1 MANTQATFGFRHI
14 GYLGGG
20 APDFQL
26 STGLIASAN
35 TTKIFRGDPVVR
47 DATSGKIQQGANNTV
62 ALVGIFDGC
71 MYQPNASSPPQWSP
85 YWPGAGAVSDPVAY
99 IIDAPNAIFMA
110 AALNTS
116 IVTANIGE
124 NVGYAIGTGN
134 TATGVSGATVDQST
148 LNTTNTLPFR
158 VVAPVTTSGNFGQ
171 VGNGSDPSTAYGW
184 CIVAFNSQNYK
195 NTTGLA

>member
-20 APDFQL
+20 SPDYQM
-26 STGLIASAN
+26 STGVILSSN

-47 DATSGKIQQGANNTV
+47 TAATGKIAQASNNTETI
-62 ALVGIFDGC
+62 VGIFDGC
-71 MYQPNASSPPQWSP
+71 MYTPTGGIPQWSP
-85 YWPGAGAVSDPVAY
+85 YWPGAASVDAVAY
-99 IIDAPNAIFMA
+99 FIDAPNALFMA

-116 IVTANIGE
+116 LVTANIGE
-124 NVGYAIGTGN
+124 NVGFAIGTGS
-134 TATGVSGATVDQST
+134 TANGFSGATVDQST

-171 VGNGSDPSTAYGW
+171 IGNGSDPSTAYGW
-184 CIVAFNSQNYK
+184 AVVAFNSQNFK
-195 NTTGLA
+195 MTTGIA

>member
-20 APDFQL
+20 SPDYQL

-35 TTKIFRGDPVVR
+35 TTKIFRGDPIVR
-47 DATSGKIQQGANNTV
+47 STLTGKIEQAANNTTNI
-62 ALVGIFDGC
+62 VGIFDGC
-71 MYQPNASSPPQWSP
+71 VYTPTGGIPTWSP
-85 YWPGAGAVSDPVAY
+85 FWNGGGASDDPTAY
-99 IIDAPNAIFMA
+99 FIDAPNAIFMA

-124 NVGYAIGTGN
+124 NVGFAIGTGN
-134 TATGVSGATVDQST
+134 TATGFSGATVDQST

-158 VVAPVTTSGNFGQ
+158 VIAPVTSSGNFGSNSN
-171 VGNGSDPSTAYGW
+171 GNDPTTAYGW
-184 CIVAFNSQNYK
+184 CVVAFNNQNFK
-195 NTTGLA
+195 QLTGLA

>member
-1 MANTQATFGFRHI
+1 MANTQAAFGFRHI

-20 APDFQL
+20 SPDYQL
-26 STGLIASAN
+26 STGLILSSN

-47 DATSGKIQQGANNTV
+47 TVSTGKIAQASNNTETI
-62 ALVGIFDGC
+62 VGIFDGC
-71 MYQPNASSPPQWSP
+71 MYTPTGGIPQWLP
-85 YWPGAGAVSDPVAY
+85 YWPGAASVDATAY
-99 IIDAPNAIFMA
+99 FIDAPNALFMA

-134 TATGVSGATVDQST
+134 TTNGFSGATIDQST

-171 VGNGSDPSTAYGW
+171 IGNGSDPSTAYGW
-184 CIVAFNSQNYK
+184 AVVAFNSQNFK
-195 NTTGLA
+195 QLTGLA

>member
-1 MANTQATFGFRHI
+1 MANTQAAFGFRHI

-20 APDFQL
+20 SPDYQL
-26 STGLIASAN
+26 STGLILSSN

-47 DATSGKIQQGANNTV
+47 TVSTGKIAQASNNIETI
-62 ALVGIFDGC
+62 VGIFDGC
-71 MYQPNASSPPQWSP
+71 MYTPTGGIPQWSP
-85 YWPGAGAVSDPVAY
+85 YWPGAASVDATAY
-99 IIDAPNAIFMA
+99 FIDAPNALFMA

-134 TATGVSGATVDQST
+134 TTNGFSGATIDQST

-171 VGNGSDPSTAYGW
+171 IGNGSDPSTAYGW
-184 CIVAFNSQNYK
+184 AVVAFNSQNFK
-195 NTTGLA
+195 QLTGLA